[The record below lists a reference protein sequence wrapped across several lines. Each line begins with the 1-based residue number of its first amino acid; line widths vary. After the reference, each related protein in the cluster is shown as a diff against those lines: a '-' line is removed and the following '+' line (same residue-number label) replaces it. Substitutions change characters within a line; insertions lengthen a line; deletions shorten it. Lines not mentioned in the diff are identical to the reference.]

1 MSKFPNKLNEIK
13 PFLGRWALLNL
24 ALMISSHGKPKQ
36 QTLYQ
41 LKISFI
47 EIVPGRISLTK
58 VWASHKGKR
67 YVCLFIFS
75 IFCSARQIK
84 DDSVKWAPWLRIDWY
99 KLEQYKSEWLN
110 SPVWATSSYYQ
121 WQPWFNL
128 QWREI
133 NFFGTSVGIQW
144 FECSQTSDLL
154 PKLLVE
160 GDESL
165 YLPKW

>member
-1 MSKFPNKLNEIK
+1 MGLVEFGLNDLIT
-13 PFLGRWALLNL
+13 R
-24 ALMISSHGKPKQ
+24 
-36 QTLYQ
+36 QTKATNIIPTQ
-41 LKISFI
+41 NQFHWRRFKKDSN

-67 YVCLFIFS
+67 YDCLFIFS
-75 IFCSARQIK
+75 ICCSARQIT